1 MMIILYHLFRE
12 EGGTCISD
20 LIPCQ
25 SLHEHG
31 GTSGFQIEQEF
42 LREGNKRLIK
52 KRMIKIVFVNPD

>member
-12 EGGTCISD
+12 KEGTCISD

-42 LREGNKRLIK
+42 SREGKKRLII
-52 KRMIKIVFVNPD
+52 KRITFVNPD